1 MISYFWQLRIVLFI
15 YLFIYLS
22 IYLFIYFHQKE
33 ALEIFM
39 QTISYCY
46 S

>member
-1 MISYFWQLRIVLFI
+1 MDDKLFLTIKDCVI

>member
-1 MISYFWQLRIVLFI
+1 MHDKLFLTI
-15 YLFIYLS
+15 KDFF
-22 IYLFIYFHQKE
+22 IYLFIYFHQKV

>member
-1 MISYFWQLRIVLFI
+1 MHDKLFLTIKDCVI

-22 IYLFIYFHQKE
+22 IYLFIYFYQKE

-39 QTISYCY
+39 QTNFVLL
-46 S
+46 

>member
-1 MISYFWQLRIVLFI
+1 MHDKLFLTIKDCVI
-15 YLFIYLS
+15 YLF